1 MINILSYRMLFEEEI
16 DIECCLELFYT
27 IENEITLVQRLLM
40 TIKEFAMS
48 LSFKLNYPL
57 KKKKL

>member
-1 MINILSYRMLFEEEI
+1 MLFEEEI